1 MKKTFRRLCIV
12 ALLTLCVQ
20 PALAQLNG
28 TGFYRFRNVA
38 RPTEYIS
45 ITNDRFNYYTIIDDA
60 GGGTDIISN
69 NAAQQRAVTCSIRFL
84 QNDIHMVEDPDIIDL
99 ASVIYADK
107 KNTNPENYDYNLIGQ
122 GTSLLTLTTGSY
134 RTLLLFFPVT
144 LNFENL
150 YVSLNA
156 VNGDGADT
164 QYTASMPLKASG
176 YGDAGDLGDRYF
188 VDQDG
193 KFDTDVES
201 VASQTKAR
209 WYIEPVTHFNVQPEV
224 GLNGKWYTTLKVP
237 FAVTLSGKV
246 EKAYTIT
253 ANNGGI
259 LEFEEISGTIPAGT
273 PVILQCGSSDI
284 ADCQLIPAGAPVF
297 TSPSLSEHTSTTGV
311 PAATDN
317 IAPTSNNLLIGTYY
331 CNTDGTLT
339 YPKASGSGTING
351 DHYQAI
357 SSKYELG
364 ITEDG
369 QLGFVQAKG
378 ITTPQGIHAMPANK
392 AWMNSTGLFPTV
404 ATPSITPASGSYAE
418 VQTVTITA
426 EEGTTIL
433 YSTDNGTTW
442 NEYVDAI
449 EVGEGTTTISA
460 KAIKAG
466 PYNDSKVATAE
477 YVVEIPVTVVLGDVN
492 DDGIVN
498 IADVTKL
505 IDYLLDNSATPFNR
519 NNADVKQD
527 GNIDIAD
534 VTSLIDMLL
543 NNPAT
548 E

>member
-1 MKKTFRRLCIV
+1 MKKSLRQLSIIGFLTIC
-12 ALLTLCVQ
+12 AL
-20 PALAQLNG
+20 PAVAQLNG

-99 ASVIYADK
+99 ASVIYAKK
-107 KNTNPENYDYNLIGQ
+107 KNTNDNNYEYNLIGQ
-122 GTSLLTLTTGSY
+122 GTSLLTLTTGTYSV
-134 RTLLLFFPVT
+134 TLLFFPVKLT
-144 LNFENL
+144 FHNL
-150 YVSLNA
+150 YVTLDS
-156 VNGDGADT
+156 VGGSGANT
-164 QYTASMPLKASG
+164 LYTASMPLKADG

-188 VDQDG
+188 VDEGG
-193 KFDTDVES
+193 KFDTDVSS
-201 VASQTKAR
+201 VASQTKAK
-209 WYIEPVTHFNVQPEV
+209 WYIEPVDHFNVQPEV
-224 GLNGKWYTTLKVP
+224 EYNGKYFTTLKVP
-237 FAVTLSGKV
+237 FAVNLSGSV
-246 EKAYTIT
+246 EKAYAIT
-253 ANNGGI
+253 AISDGVI
-259 LEFEEISGTIPAGT
+259 AYREITGTISAGT
-273 PVILQCGSSDI
+273 PVLLQCSSPNV
-284 ADCQLIPAGAPVF
+284 ADCRIIPLGEPVF
-297 TSPSLSEHTSTTGV
+297 TAPQETAHTSTAGV
-311 PAATDN
+311 PAATDV
-317 IAPTSNNLLIGTYY
+317 IAPTADNLLIGTYY
-331 CNTDGTLT
+331 CNTDGILT
-339 YPKASGSGTING
+339 YPKANGTGSIDGN
-351 DHYQAI
+351 HYQSI
-357 SSKYELG
+357 SGKYELG
-364 ITEDG
+364 ITAEG

-378 ITTPQGIHAMPANK
+378 ITTTQDIQAMPANK
-392 AWMNSTGLFPTV
+392 AWMNSAGIFPTV
-404 ATPSITPASGSYAE
+404 ASPSITPASGSYAE

-466 PYNDSKVATAE
+466 PYNDSEVATAV

-505 IDYLLDNSATPFNR
+505 IDYLLDNSAIPFNR

>member
-1 MKKTFRRLCIV
+1 MKKSLRQLSIIGFLTIC
-12 ALLTLCVQ
+12 AL
-20 PALAQLNG
+20 PAVAQLNG

-45 ITNDRFNYYTIIDDA
+45 MTNDQFNYYTIIDDA

-69 NAAQQRAVTCSIRFL
+69 NAAQQRAVQCSVCYL

-99 ASVIYADK
+99 ASVIYAKK
-107 KNTNPENYDYNLIGQ
+107 KNTNDNNYEYNLIGQ
-122 GTSLLTLTTGSY
+122 GTSLLTLTTGTYSV
-134 RTLLLFFPVT
+134 TLLFFPVKLT
-144 LNFENL
+144 FHNL
-150 YVSLNA
+150 YVTLDS
-156 VNGDGADT
+156 VGGSGANT
-164 QYTASMPLKASG
+164 LYTASMPLKADG

-188 VDQDG
+188 VDEGG

-201 VASQTKAR
+201 VASQAKAR
-209 WYIEPVTHFNVQPEV
+209 WFIEPITHFNVQPEV
-224 GLNGKWYTTLKVP
+224 EYNGKYYTTLKVP
-237 FAVTLSGKV
+237 FAVNLSGSV
-246 EKAYTIT
+246 EKAYAIT
-253 ANNGGI
+253 SISDGVLAYR
-259 LEFEEISGTIPAGT
+259 EITGSISAGT
-273 PVILQCGSSDI
+273 PVLLQCSSPNA
-284 ADCQLIPAGAPVF
+284 ADCRIIPSGEPVF
-297 TSPSLSEHTSTTGV
+297 TAPQETAHTSTTGV
-311 PAATDN
+311 PAATDV
-317 IAPTSNNLLIGTYY
+317 IAPTADNLLIGTYY

-339 YPKASGSGTING
+339 YPRASGSGTING

-369 QLGFVQAKG
+369 RLGFVQAKG

-392 AWMNSTGLFPTV
+392 AWMNIAGLFPTV

-418 VQTVTITA
+418 VQTITITA
-426 EEGTTIL
+426 EEGTTIF

-466 PYNDSKVATAE
+466 LWNNSEVATAE

-492 DDGIVN
+492 EDGDVN